1 MKTLTK
7 RLLAVLTVLT
17 MLGTL
22 GITALAED
30 TEVNPLSKAPEFRIA
45 MNNTSGKEA
54 VTKNPISS
62 FVRSSI
68 SPVFPFDLTSDI
80 TADKLAK
87 LLKAELQCKIVC
99 ADTSKFT
106 VSAVP
111 ITADDKTAFNTEVYN
126 ALKDATTIE
135 DAAACVGKFW
145 GAGGGTIVSKDIDPA
160 TIEANE
166 ANEKIEETSFDVTNY
181 VKTETD
187 GLYFI
192 KLYTSSSAKNKVRDP
207 KLVLTFS
214 DAMGDLN
221 SISIPATAKEDFA
234 LPDKGTNGIT
244 ITWESSDASTIAI
257 DGSTAK
263 VTRPLLSDGN
273 KTVTL
278 TAKATLGTDVQTRD
292 FTVTVL
298 CSQNVS
304 ENIVRAVAT
313 ADTYVNNS
321 DKYSGTSYSKWNYLD
336 VNGSARHSFL
346 RFNVED
352 TANIQSAVAA
362 RLYMHINSTTGT
374 PTIDVVGLQ
383 GKDRTSWEEE
393 GLTYNAVSSDGL
405 LNKNSEERYGRGDKI
420 DTVPTEKMIAGEWVS
435 VDITSYLKENCASD
449 GIAAFRLWGYPNAKI
464 DTRETEFAPYI
475 ELYSGDK
482 GAVVADTDA
491 IKLPSCVFESFTLPT
506 AGANGSTIEWASN
519 NAAITVSGGTAAV
532 TPVDAD
538 TEVTLTATISKGVET
553 DTKAFKVKVLKEIFK
568 FSGGLSAETVTV
580 SVADGYVMPSENVI
594 YIAKYDTEGQL
605 IGMALPGEAIAVTG
619 DIATIKA
626 FMWKKDSLRPISM
639 GILSK

>member
-7 RLLAVLTVLT
+7 RLLAVLTALT

-22 GITALAED
+22 GITALAES
-30 TEVNPLSKAPEFRIA
+30 TEVDPLSKETEFRIA

-54 VTKNPISS
+54 VTKDPTSS

-80 TADKLAK
+80 TDDKLAK

-111 ITADDKTAFNTEVYN
+111 ITDDDKTAFNTEVYT

-192 KLYTSSSAKNKVRDP
+192 KLYTASTKANKVRP
-207 KLVLTFS
+207 PIKLVLTFS
-214 DAMGDLN
+214 DALGDLN
-221 SISIPATAKEDFA
+221 SISIPATVTGDFK
-234 LPDKGTNGIT
+234 LPTTGTNGSKIE
-244 ITWESSDASTIAI
+244 WASSDASTIAI
-257 DGSTAK
+257 DGSTAR

-278 TAKATLGTDVQTRD
+278 TATATLGTDVQTRD

-321 DKYSGTSYSKWNYLD
+321 EKYSGTSYSKWNYLD
-336 VNGSARHSFL
+336 INGSARHSFL
-346 RFNVED
+346 RFNVEN
-352 TANIQSAVAA
+352 TANIQSAAAA
-362 RLYMHINSTTGT
+362 RLYMRINSTTGT
-374 PTIDVVGLQ
+374 PTINVFGLK
-383 GKDRTSWEEE
+383 GTDRTSWVED
-393 GLTYNAVSSDGL
+393 GLTYNALPEGIVD
-405 LNKNSEERYGRGDKI
+405 RGDKI
-420 DTVPTEKMIAGEWVS
+420 DTVPTERMIAEEWVS

-482 GAVVADTDA
+482 GAVIADTDA
-491 IKLPSCVFESFTLPT
+491 IKLPSYVFESFTIPT
-506 AGANGSTIEWASN
+506 AGANGSTIEWASD

-568 FSGGLSAETVTV
+568 FSGALTAETVTV
-580 SVADGYVMPSENVI
+580 SVANGYVMPSENVI

-605 IGMALPGEAIAVTG
+605 IGMASLGEAITVTEELKE
-619 DIATIKA
+619 IKA